1 MRCTARRDSHRNG
14 HWAMMRNRM
23 PAFSEI
29 DRVSMTSRDVVEAWI
44 VIALLLCATLV
55 GVILDQAA
63 VAP

>member
-1 MRCTARRDSHRNG
+1 
-14 HWAMMRNRM
+14 MMRNRM